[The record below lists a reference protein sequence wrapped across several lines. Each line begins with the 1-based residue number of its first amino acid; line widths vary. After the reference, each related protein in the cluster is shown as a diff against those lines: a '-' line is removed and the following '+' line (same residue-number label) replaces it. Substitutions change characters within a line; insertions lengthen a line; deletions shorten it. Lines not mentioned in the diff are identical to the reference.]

1 MNHALMPNTA
11 FDRDKIQIDAF
22 RLDLPV
28 AERLKVIVFV
38 ASDREFQ
45 LRHGVL
51 PRIHETRSRDQTAES
66 YLSAFMQ
73 SILRAR
79 GALKGYWRDVK

>member
-1 MNHALMPNTA
+1 MNHALMPNAA

-28 AERLKVIVFV
+28 TERLKVIVFV

-51 PRIHETRSRDQTAES
+51 PRIHETSYRDQSAES

-73 SILRAR
+73 SILGAC
-79 GALKGYWRDVK
+79 GALKSCWRDVK